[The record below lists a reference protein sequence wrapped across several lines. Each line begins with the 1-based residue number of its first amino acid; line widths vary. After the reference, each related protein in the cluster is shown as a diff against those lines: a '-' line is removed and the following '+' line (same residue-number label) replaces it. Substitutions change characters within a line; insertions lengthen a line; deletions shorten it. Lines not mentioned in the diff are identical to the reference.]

1 MVKYIIYTVIIFFFS
16 SCRDNSVEML
26 PSKIDFPDQESWG
39 VKILLTKK
47 GRLRAKIASGHL
59 EKYNKK
65 EFIILNQSVKVHF
78 FDNVENPSSVITS
91 ESAEV
96 DQVSNDM
103 KAIGSVVA
111 VSDSGITLYSETL
124 TYNFKEERLF
134 TKDSIKI
141 TTLEDDTLYG
151 IGFESDSDLENWHI
165 LKPSGVTN
173 RGVK

>member
-1 MVKYIIYTVIIFFFS
+1 MFKYIFYIFLTFFFS
-16 SCRDNSVEML
+16 SCKDNDEELL
-26 PSKIDFPDQESWG
+26 PSKTDFPDQESWG
-39 VKILLTKK
+39 VKILLTKE
-47 GRLRAKIASGHL
+47 GRLRAKIESGHL

-65 EFIILNQSVKVHF
+65 EFIILNQYVKVNF
-78 FDNVENPSSVITS
+78 FDNMENSSSVITS

-103 KAIGSVVA
+103 KAIGNVVA

-134 TKDSIKI
+134 TKDNIKI
-141 TTLEDDTLYG
+141 TTLETDTLYG
-151 IGFESDSDLENWHI
+151 IGFESDSDLENWQI
-165 LKPSGVTN
+165 LEPSGVTN